1 MKRNLFLLS
10 SFLNF
15 IFLNA
20 QMALDQTVTDANGQ
34 TYKTIAFANG
44 NINYTPH
51 PSYNISGTKNID
63 TGTSD
68 TWGGQPTVCRIIN
81 GVNNFVNTS
90 AVGGLSVPT
99 IPNEIVGNTTITWTA
114 SSLLQKTV
122 VSNSNSLGIN
132 FSLTMKRG
140 RADTNNDGI
149 VDAQISIYSLLP
161 TGTTAQNAGFLPGD
175 IMIFSTPI
183 IVNNNGGATLLDKK
197 FSYKLLNSNYIWEE
211 TLNGPIGWSQRNI
224 IDWVTGNLSTT
235 ETQKSTTQIYPNPA
249 KDFINIK
256 NEKTENLSYQI
267 FDISGKLILSGKSK
281 SNEKI
286 DIQTLEKGNYFLQ
299 IQNGNGQK
307 ENLKLIKN

>member
-1 MKRNLFLLS
+1 
-10 SFLNF
+10 
-15 IFLNA
+15 
-20 QMALDQTVTDANGQ
+20 MALDQNVTDANGQ

-51 PSYNISGTKNID
+51 PSYNISGTNNID
-63 TGTSD
+63 VGTSD

-90 AVGGLSVPT
+90 AVGGPSVPT

-161 TGTTAQNAGFLPGD
+161 TGTDAQNAGFLPGD
-175 IMIFSTPI
+175 VMIFSTPI

-235 ETQKSTTQIYPNPA
+235 ETQKSATQVYPNPS
-249 KDFINIK
+249 KDFITIK

-267 FDISGKLILSGKSK
+267 FDVLGKIIMSGKSK

-299 IQNGNGQK
+299 IQNENGQK
-307 ENLKLIKN
+307 EILKLIKN

>member
-1 MKRNLFLLS
+1 
-10 SFLNF
+10 
-15 IFLNA
+15 
-20 QMALDQTVTDANGQ
+20 MALDQTVTDANGQ

-63 TGTSD
+63 VGTSD
-68 TWGGQPTVCRIIN
+68 SFALQPTVCRIIN

-90 AVGGLSVPT
+90 AVGGPSVPT

-122 VSNSNSLGIN
+122 VSKSNSLGIN
-132 FSLTMKRG
+132 FSMTMKRG

-149 VDAQISIYSLLP
+149 VDAFINIHSYLP

-175 IMIFSTPI
+175 IMIFSTPRLI
-183 IVNNNGGATLLDKK
+183 NNIGGATLLVQQD
-197 FSYKLLNSNYIWEE
+197 SYKVLNSNYIWED

-235 ETQKSTTQIYPNPA
+235 EIEKSTTKVYPNPA
-249 KDFINIK
+249 KDFVTIK
-256 NEKTENLSYQI
+256 NEKTEKLSFQI

-299 IQNGNGQK
+299 IQNENGQN

>member
-1 MKRNLFLLS
+1 
-10 SFLNF
+10 
-15 IFLNA
+15 
-20 QMALDQTVTDANGQ
+20 
-34 TYKTIAFANG
+34 
-44 NINYTPH
+44 
-51 PSYNISGTKNID
+51 
-63 TGTSD
+63 
-68 TWGGQPTVCRIIN
+68 
-81 GVNNFVNTS
+81 
-90 AVGGLSVPT
+90 
-99 IPNEIVGNTTITWTA
+99 
-114 SSLLQKTV
+114 
-122 VSNSNSLGIN
+122 
-132 FSLTMKRG
+132 MKRG
-140 RADTNNDGI
+140 LADINGDGNY
-149 VDAQISIYSLLP
+149 DAFINIHSYLP

-197 FSYKLLNSNYIWEE
+197 FSYKLLNSNYIWEDA
-211 TLNGPIGWSQRNI
+211 LNGPIGWPQRNI

-235 ETQKSTTQIYPNPA
+235 ETQKSITQIYPNPA
-249 KDFINIK
+249 KDFIAIK

>member
-1 MKRNLFLLS
+1 
-10 SFLNF
+10 
-15 IFLNA
+15 
-20 QMALDQTVTDANGQ
+20 MALDQTVTDTNGQ

-63 TGTSD
+63 VGTSD
-68 TWGGQPTVCRIIN
+68 SFASQPTVCRIIN

-90 AVGGLSVPT
+90 AVGAATITT
-99 IPNEIVGNTTITWTA
+99 IPNEIVGNKTIMWQA
-114 SSLLQKTV
+114 YLLQKTV
-122 VSNSNSLGIN
+122 VSNTNSLGIN

-140 RADTNNDGI
+140 YADINGDGNY
-149 VDAQISIYSLLP
+149 DAFINIHSYLP
-161 TGTTAQNAGFLPGD
+161 TGTAAQNAGFLPGD

-224 IDWVTGNLSTT
+224 VDWVTGNLSTT
-235 ETQKSTTQIYPNPA
+235 ETQKSATQVYPNPA
-249 KDFINIK
+249 KDFISIK
-256 NEKTENLSYQI
+256 NEKTEDLSYQI

-286 DIQTLEKGNYFLQ
+286 DIQNLEKGNYFLQ
-299 IQNGNGQK
+299 IQSENGQN

>member
-10 SFLNF
+10 LFLNF

-34 TYKTIAFANG
+34 IYKTIAFANG

-51 PSYNISGTKNID
+51 PSYNISGTKNIWV
-63 TGTSD
+63 GVSD
-68 TWGGQPTVCRIIN
+68 SFAGQPSVCRIIN

-90 AVGGLSVPT
+90 GVGAATITT
-99 IPNEIVGNTTITWTA
+99 IPNEIVGNTTIIWEA
-114 SSLLQKTV
+114 YLLQKTV
-122 VSNSNSLGIN
+122 VSNTNSLGIN
-132 FSLTMKRG
+132 FSMTMKRG
-140 RADTNNDGI
+140 LADINGDGNY
-149 VDAQISIYSLLP
+149 DAFINIHSYLP
-161 TGTTAQNAGFLPGD
+161 TGTSAQNAGFLPGD
-175 IMIFSTPI
+175 ILLFNTPKL
-183 IVNNNGGATLLDKK
+183 VNANGGTTLISQQD
-197 FSYKLLNSNYIWEE
+197 SYKVLNSNYIWED

-249 KDFINIK
+249 KDFIAIK
-256 NEKTENLSYQI
+256 NEKTEDLSYQI
-267 FDISGKLILSGKSK
+267 FDISGKLIMSGKSK

-299 IQNGNGQK
+299 IQNENGQK
-307 ENLKLIKN
+307 EILKLMKN

>member
-1 MKRNLFLLS
+1 MKRNLFLLY

-63 TGTSD
+63 VGTSD
-68 TWGGQPTVCRIIN
+68 SFASQPTVCRIIN

-90 AVGGLSVPT
+90 AVGAATITT
-99 IPNEIVGNTTITWTA
+99 IPNEIVGNKTIMWQA
-114 SSLLQKTV
+114 YLLQKTV
-122 VSNSNSLGIN
+122 VSNTNSLGIN

-149 VDAQISIYSLLP
+149 VDSFINIHSYLP
-161 TGTTAQNAGFLPGD
+161 TGTNAQNAGFLPGD
-175 IMIFSTPI
+175 VMIFGTPI
-183 IVNNNGGATLLDKK
+183 IVNNIDGVTLLSKK
-197 FSYKLLNSNYIWEE
+197 ISYKVLNSNYIWED
-211 TLNGPIGWSQRNI
+211 TLNGPIGSSQKNI
-224 IDWVTGNLSTT
+224 IDWVAGNLSTT

-249 KDFINIK
+249 KDFISIK
-256 NEKTENLSYQI
+256 SEKTENLSYQI

-299 IQNGNGQK
+299 IQSENGQN

>member
-1 MKRNLFLLS
+1 
-10 SFLNF
+10 
-15 IFLNA
+15 
-20 QMALDQTVTDANGQ
+20 MALDQTVTDANGQ

-63 TGTSD
+63 VGTSD
-68 TWGGQPTVCRIIN
+68 SFASQPTVCRIIN

-90 AVGGLSVPT
+90 AVGAATITT

-114 SSLLQKTV
+114 SSLLQNTV

-140 RADTNNDGI
+140 RADTNNYGI
-149 VDAQISIYSLLP
+149 VDAFINIHSYLP

-175 IMIFSTPI
+175 VMIFKTPEI
-183 IVNNNGGATLLDKK
+183 KDNNGGTTLLLGQT
-197 FSYKLLNSNYIWEE
+197 SYKTLNSNYIWEE

-235 ETQKSTTQIYPNPA
+235 ETQKSATQVYPNPS
-249 KDFINIK
+249 KDFVIIK
-256 NEKTENLSYQI
+256 NEKTEKLSYQI
-267 FDISGKLILSGKSK
+267 FDISGKLILSGKAK

-299 IQNGNGQK
+299 IQNENGQK
-307 ENLKLIKN
+307 QNLKLIKN

>member
-1 MKRNLFLLS
+1 
-10 SFLNF
+10 
-15 IFLNA
+15 
-20 QMALDQTVTDANGQ
+20 MALDQTVTDANGQ

-68 TWGGQPTVCRIIN
+68 SWGGQPTVCRIIN

-99 IPNEIVGNTTITWTA
+99 IPNEIVGNKTITWTA

-122 VSNSNSLGIN
+122 VPNSNSLGIN
-132 FSLTMKRG
+132 FSMTMKRG

-149 VDAQISIYSLLP
+149 VDTQISIYSLLP
-161 TGTTAQNAGFLPGD
+161 TGTNAQNAGFLPGD

-197 FSYKLLNSNYIWEE
+197 FSYKLLNSNYIWEDA
-211 TLNGPIGWSQRNI
+211 LNGPIGWPQRNI
-224 IDWVTGNLSTT
+224 IDWLTGNLSTT
-235 ETQKSTTQIYPNPA
+235 ETQKSNKQIYPNPA
-249 KDFINIK
+249 KDFIAIK

-299 IQNGNGQK
+299 IQNENGQK

>member
-1 MKRNLFLLS
+1 
-10 SFLNF
+10 
-15 IFLNA
+15 
-20 QMALDQTVTDANGQ
+20 MALDQTVTDANGQ

-63 TGTSD
+63 VGTSD
-68 TWGGQPTVCRIIN
+68 SFASQPSVCRIIN
-81 GVNNFVNTS
+81 GINNFVNTS
-90 AVGGLSVPT
+90 AVGAATITT
-99 IPNEIVGNTTITWTA
+99 IPNEIVGNKTITWIA
-114 SSLLQKTV
+114 SSLLKKTV

-161 TGTTAQNAGFLPGD
+161 TGTAAQNAGFLPGD
-175 IMIFSTPI
+175 ILIFGTPI
-183 IVNNNGGATLLDKK
+183 IVNNIDGTTLLDKK
-197 FSYKLLNSNYIWEE
+197 ISYKVLNSNYIWED
-211 TLNGPIGWSQRNI
+211 TLNGPIGSSQKNI

-235 ETQKSTTQIYPNPA
+235 ETQKSNKQIYPNPA
-249 KDFINIK
+249 KDFIAIK

-267 FDISGKLILSGKSK
+267 FDVLGKIIMSGKSK

>member
-224 IDWVTGNLSTT
+224 IDWVAGNLSTT

>member
-10 SFLNF
+10 LFLNL

-51 PSYNISGTKNID
+51 PSYNISGTNNID
-63 TGTSD
+63 VGTSD
-68 TWGGQPTVCRIIN
+68 SFASQPTVCRIIN

-90 AVGGLSVPT
+90 AVGAATITT
-99 IPNEIVGNTTITWTA
+99 IPNEIVGNTTITWTS

-122 VSNSNSLGIN
+122 ISNSNSLGIN
-132 FSLTMKRG
+132 FSMTMKRG

-149 VDAQISIYSLLP
+149 VDAFINIHSYLP

-175 IMIFSTPI
+175 VMIFKTPE
-183 IVNNNGGATLLDKK
+183 VKDNNGGTTLLLGQT
-197 FSYKLLNSNYIWEE
+197 SYKTLNSNYIWEE

-235 ETQKSTTQIYPNPA
+235 ETQKSITQIYPNPA
-249 KDFINIK
+249 KDFISIK

-286 DIQTLEKGNYFLQ
+286 DIQNLEKGNYFLQ
-299 IQNGNGQK
+299 IQSENGQN

>member
-20 QMALDQTVTDANGQ
+20 QMALDQTITDANGQ
-34 TYKTIAFANG
+34 TYKTIAFGNG

-63 TGTSD
+63 VGTSD
-68 TWGGQPTVCRIIN
+68 SFASQPTVCRIIN

-90 AVGGLSVPT
+90 GVGAATITT
-99 IPNEIVGNTTITWTA
+99 IPNEIVGNTTIIWEA
-114 SSLLQKTV
+114 YLLQKTV
-122 VSNSNSLGIN
+122 VSNTNSLGIN
-132 FSLTMKRG
+132 FSMTMKRG
-140 RADTNNDGI
+140 YADINGDGNY
-149 VDAQISIYSLLP
+149 DAFINIHSYLP
-161 TGTTAQNAGFLPGD
+161 TGTAAQNAGFLPGD

-197 FSYKLLNSNYIWEE
+197 FSYKLLNSNYIWED

-224 IDWVTGNLSTT
+224 IDWITGNLSTT
-235 ETQKSTTQIYPNPA
+235 ETQKSATQVYPNPA
-249 KDFINIK
+249 KDFIAIK
-256 NEKTENLSYQI
+256 NEKTEDLSYQI

-299 IQNGNGQK
+299 IQNESGEK
-307 ENLKLIKN
+307 ENIKLIEN

>member
-44 NINYTPH
+44 NTNYTPH

-63 TGTSD
+63 VGTSD
-68 TWGGQPTVCRIIN
+68 SFASQPSVCRIIN

-90 AVGGLSVPT
+90 AVGGPSVPT
-99 IPNEIVGNTTITWTA
+99 IPNEIVGNKTITWTA

-122 VSNSNSLGIN
+122 VSNSNSLGLN
-132 FSLTMKRG
+132 FSMTMKRG

-149 VDAQISIYSLLP
+149 VDAFINIHSYLP

-175 IMIFSTPI
+175 ILIFSTPRLT
-183 IVNNNGGATLLDKK
+183 NNIGGATLLVQQD
-197 FSYKLLNSNYIWEE
+197 SYKVLNSNYIWED

-224 IDWVTGNLSTT
+224 IDWVTGNLSIT
-235 ETQKSTTQIYPNPA
+235 ETQKSITQIYPNPA
-249 KDFINIK
+249 IDFIAIK
-256 NEKTENLSYQI
+256 NEKTEDLSYQI

>member
-1 MKRNLFLLS
+1 
-10 SFLNF
+10 
-15 IFLNA
+15 
-20 QMALDQTVTDANGQ
+20 MALDQTVTDANGQ

-63 TGTSD
+63 VGTSD
-68 TWGGQPTVCRIIN
+68 SFASQPTVCRIIN

-90 AVGGLSVPT
+90 AVGAATITT
-99 IPNEIVGNTTITWTA
+99 IPNEIVGNKTITWAA

-132 FSLTMKRG
+132 FSMTMKRG

-161 TGTTAQNAGFLPGD
+161 TGTDAQNAGFLPGD
-175 IMIFSTPI
+175 VMIFSTPTI
-183 IVNNNGGATLLDKK
+183 KNDSGGATLLITQY
-197 FSYKLLNSNYIWEE
+197 SYKTLNSNYIWED
-211 TLNGPIGWSQRNI
+211 TLNGPVGYPQFNI
-224 IDWVTGNLSTT
+224 IDWVTGNLSTS
-235 ETQKSTTQIYPNPA
+235 EIEKSTTKVYPNPA
-249 KDFINIK
+249 KDYVTIK
-256 NEKTENLSYQI
+256 NEKTEKLSFQI

>member
-1 MKRNLFLLS
+1 
-10 SFLNF
+10 
-15 IFLNA
+15 
-20 QMALDQTVTDANGQ
+20 MALDQTVTDANGQ

-44 NINYTPH
+44 NTNYTPH

-63 TGTSD
+63 VGTSD
-68 TWGGQPTVCRIIN
+68 SFALQPSVCRIIN

-90 AVGGLSVPT
+90 AVGGPSVPT
-99 IPNEIVGNTTITWTA
+99 IPNEIVGNKTITWTA

-122 VSNSNSLGIN
+122 VSKSNSLGIN

-149 VDAQISIYSLLP
+149 VDAFINIHSYLP

-175 IMIFSTPI
+175 IMIFSTPKI
-183 IVNNNGGATLLDKK
+183 INNNGGATLLLKQY
-197 FSYKLLNSNYIWEE
+197 SYKTLNSNYIWED
-211 TLNGPIGWSQRNI
+211 TLNGPIGIEWSQTNI

-235 ETQKSTTQIYPNPA
+235 ETQKSATQVYPNPA
-249 KDFINIK
+249 KDFITIK

-267 FDISGKLILSGKSK
+267 FDVLGKIIMSGKSK

-299 IQNGNGQK
+299 LQNENEQK

>member
-1 MKRNLFLLS
+1 MLS
-10 SFLNF
+10 SFLNL

-44 NINYTPH
+44 NTNYTPH

-63 TGTSD
+63 VGTSD
-68 TWGGQPTVCRIIN
+68 SFASQPSVCRIIN

-90 AVGGLSVPT
+90 AVGAATITT
-99 IPNEIVGNTTITWTA
+99 IPNEIVGNTTIMWQA
-114 SSLLQKTV
+114 YLLQKTV

-140 RADTNNDGI
+140 LADINGDGNY
-149 VDAQISIYSLLP
+149 DAFINIHSYLP

-175 IMIFSTPI
+175 ILIFGTPT
-183 IVNNNGGATLLDKK
+183 IVNNIDGTTLLVKK
-197 FSYKLLNSNYIWEE
+197 ISYKVLNSNYIWED
-211 TLNGPIGWSQRNI
+211 TLNGPIGSSQKNI

-235 ETQKSTTQIYPNPA
+235 ETQKSATQVYPNPA
-249 KDFINIK
+249 KDFIAIK
-256 NEKTENLSYQI
+256 NEKTEDLSYQI